1 MERLVGEGGDVD
13 ATDDYGETALIASC
27 RHGHEEVAAVL
38 IDGGAQVNKANKYK
52 ETPLH
57 FASRNGR
64 SSCVSLIIGEWRRR
78 NSRRYYRYI
87 YVYTLLLTVLA

>member
-38 IDGGAQVNKANKYK
+38 IDGGAQVNKENKYK
-52 ETPLH
+52 ETLFH
-57 FASRNGR
+57 FASPNGR
-64 SSCVSLIIGEWRRR
+64 PLLWSLIMENGGDVTAEDIIG
-78 NSRRYYRYI
+78 I
-87 YVYTLLLTVLA
+87 YTFTVLA